1 MLRIRASHDRHE
13 ARQRRFATVPAQT
26 RAFNSVSFS
35 GRGKAM
41 RRCYWTY
48 IMASKRNGTLYVG
61 VTSDIV
67 RRTWQHREGII
78 PGFTKTYGV
87 KMLVYFEQ
95 FDDVR
100 FAISRE
106 KRLKFYRRRWKI
118 RLIESMNPEW
128 RDLYELVT
136 AR

>member
-1 MLRIRASHDRHE
+1 
-13 ARQRRFATVPAQT
+13 
-26 RAFNSVSFS
+26 
-35 GRGKAM
+35 M